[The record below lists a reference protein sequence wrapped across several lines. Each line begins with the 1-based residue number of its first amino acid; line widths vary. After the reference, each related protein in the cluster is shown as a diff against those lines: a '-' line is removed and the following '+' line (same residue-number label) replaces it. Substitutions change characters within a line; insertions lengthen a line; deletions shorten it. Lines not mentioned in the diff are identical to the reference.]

1 MKPIGPTVVPVHL
14 GDAALEGC
22 LLIQQSALEPDPH
35 TYAII
40 GAAMYVHRE
49 LGWSFREVTYQ
60 RALAA
65 EFDARGIP
73 YQREVPVAVWFR
85 GKPIGTFRVDFE
97 CRSVLLEL
105 KAQPFIGE
113 AAVLQLAQ
121 YLATTG
127 HSLGLVLN
135 FGASSLQFKRVL
147 PRRSSTAGPP
157 RGESDSSGA

>member
-1 MKPIGPTVVPVHL
+1 MRSGSSWRCIFSRKPAQVVV
-14 GDAALEGC
+14 G
-22 LLIQQSALEPDPH
+22 LEPDRH

-65 EFDARGIP
+65 EFEARGIP

-85 GKPIGTFRVDFE
+85 GKPIGTFRVDFD
-97 CRSVLLEL
+97 CKGVLLEL

-127 HSLGLVLN
+127 NSLGLVLN
-135 FGASSLQFKRVL
+135 FGASSLQVKRVL
-147 PRRSSTAGPP
+147 PRRSPTAGPP
-157 RGESDSSGA
+157 AKSASSGG